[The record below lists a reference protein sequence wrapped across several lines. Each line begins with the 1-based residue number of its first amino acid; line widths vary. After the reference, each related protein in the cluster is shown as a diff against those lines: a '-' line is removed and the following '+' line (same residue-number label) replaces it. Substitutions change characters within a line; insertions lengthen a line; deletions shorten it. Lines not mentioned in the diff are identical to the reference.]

1 MGVTSPRGRE
11 QSYSEDSQTELP
23 RRSKCESPW
32 LVSLQQQAPS
42 PGLPLHPGTSWS
54 PGGRRD
60 SLGLSR
66 QPPGLESP
74 PPGICA
80 RSVIDAVWLA
90 AASAAM
96 WEACVRGRERP
107 PGPGRG
113 PAKATATASRFR
125 PQFGKSGGLRG
136 ANTAEAPAFPSS
148 GAPCSGAPPETGHKQ
163 SWWGWGSVSPHLDE
177 PGVHLKGHRLAGCQV
192 SCHTPRSASA
202 VTAPPRFSSSKD
214 RNSVIFSRP
223 VSLAPAGSPWRGTA
237 GLIQP
242 DVVCVYRLF

>member
-1 MGVTSPRGRE
+1 MTHLVSRASPRGW
-11 QSYSEDSQTELP
+11 S
-23 RRSKCESPW
+23 
-32 LVSLQQQAPS
+32 
-42 PGLPLHPGTSWS
+42 LPLPASAPTVLSTQRGW
-54 PGGRRD
+54 PPPQPRCGRRAWQ
-60 SLGLSR
+60 R
-66 QPPGLESP
+66 KAP
-74 PPGICA
+74 
-80 RSVIDAVWLA
+80 R
-90 AASAAM
+90 
-96 WEACVRGRERP
+96 
-107 PGPGRG
+107 PGRG

-177 PGVHLKGHRLAGCQV
+177 PGVHLKGHQLAGCQV

-202 VTAPPRFSSSKD
+202 VTASPRFSSSKD
-214 RNSVIFSRP
+214 RNSVIFSQP